1 MEAPAGVPILAKES
15 PVWVAE
21 VEAVPTDAST
31 ANGGRGGHGLRLY
44 RLHVGH
50 RHCRCIAQRQA
61 PLAPAA
67 ALGSEVRPR
76 CTAS

>member
-1 MEAPAGVPILAKES
+1 VPILAKES

-21 VEAVPTDAST
+21 SSGPDRRQYGD
-31 ANGGRGGHGLRLY
+31 GGRGGHGLRL
-44 RLHVGH
+44 
-50 RHCRCIAQRQA
+50 CRTSAPTLPDA
-61 PLAPAA
+61 LPAATPLAPAA